1 MNFIKQKTIF
11 NSIFFIKTRRHDQLD
26 GEDLLSSSGG
36 KKSPYKGTGPKT
48 KHGKGKKRYKRD
60 QNSGAD
66 QHETKKSDF
75 LFSRGLPFFVWGNEG
90 MPIGLR
96 SEIDDAY
103 AQEWYRQMYRS
114 LNRRRPSNINGYCGS
129 KSEAALSVDFLSKS
143 AEETLK
149 QTN

>member
-1 MNFIKQKTIF
+1 M
-11 NSIFFIKTRRHDQLD
+11 D

-48 KHGKGKKRYKRD
+48 KHGKGKKDTNGTRIPAPINTRQKI
-60 QNSGAD
+60 G
-66 QHETKKSDF
+66 
-75 LFSRGLPFFVWGNEG
+75 FSFFARFASFFVGGNEG

-129 KSEAALSVDFLSKS
+129 NLLVEFAVVFV
-143 AEETLK
+143 AEL
-149 QTN
+149 TNT